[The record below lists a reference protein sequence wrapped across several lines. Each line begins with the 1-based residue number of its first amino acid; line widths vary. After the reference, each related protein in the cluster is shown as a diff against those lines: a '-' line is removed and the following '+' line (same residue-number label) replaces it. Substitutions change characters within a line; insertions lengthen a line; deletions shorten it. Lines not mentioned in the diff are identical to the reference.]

1 MGASAA
7 RAPAFRA
14 APQRLESP
22 RLSGKRNQLARRGI
36 SSFERALPRRD
47 EKMQSPHTGPQELTL
62 LDLTGAVIEVADSDR
77 EVVAT
82 LAHLIRSGKVRL
94 TSR

>member
-1 MGASAA
+1 LGAWNRS
-7 RAPAFRA
+7 
-14 APQRLESP
+14 
-22 RLSGKRNQLARRGI
+22 ARRGI
-36 SSFERALPRRD
+36 SIAERALPG
-47 EKMQSPHTGPQELTL
+47 ETEMQSPHIGPQELTL
-62 LDLTGAVIEVADSDR
+62 LELTGAVIEVADSDR

>member
-1 MGASAA
+1 
-7 RAPAFRA
+7 
-14 APQRLESP
+14 
-22 RLSGKRNQLARRGI
+22 
-36 SSFERALPRRD
+36 
-47 EKMQSPHTGPQELTL
+47 MQSTHSGSQELTL

>member
-1 MGASAA
+1 
-7 RAPAFRA
+7 
-14 APQRLESP
+14 
-22 RLSGKRNQLARRGI
+22 
-36 SSFERALPRRD
+36 
-47 EKMQSPHTGPQELTL
+47 MQSPYSDSQELTL
-62 LDLTGAVIEVADSDR
+62 LELTGAVIEVADSDR

>member
-1 MGASAA
+1 MLNGPNVSPSA
-7 RAPAFRA
+7 
-14 APQRLESP
+14 
-22 RLSGKRNQLARRGI
+22 
-36 SSFERALPRRD
+36 
-47 EKMQSPHTGPQELTL
+47 QELTL

>member
-1 MGASAA
+1 
-7 RAPAFRA
+7 
-14 APQRLESP
+14 
-22 RLSGKRNQLARRGI
+22 
-36 SSFERALPRRD
+36 
-47 EKMQSPHTGPQELTL
+47 MQSTHNGSPERTL
-62 LDLTGAVIEVADSDR
+62 LYLTGAVSEVADSDR